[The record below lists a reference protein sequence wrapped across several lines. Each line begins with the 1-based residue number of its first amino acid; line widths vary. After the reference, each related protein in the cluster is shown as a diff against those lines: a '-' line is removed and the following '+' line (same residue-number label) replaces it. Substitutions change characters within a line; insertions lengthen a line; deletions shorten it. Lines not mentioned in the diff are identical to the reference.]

1 MSKNV
6 YTLEDKFKAAT
17 AYMLEGTLR
26 GASRVVGIPYETIR
40 DWKKES
46 YWQDLVTQVIE
57 EHADEYKAANHKIIQ
72 LAQEVALTRL
82 REGDPFVDKGGNVRF
97 KPVALREA
105 VLSFAVAVDKQRL
118 LLNQPSSISGKV
130 VVDPKELAKSFQSS
144 TQVDKETVAKELD
157 AIIPTE
163 PTPIEELLNEVS
175 NNERQRRSE
184 SDSPFGEQSPSPSPS
199 RS

>member
-1 MSKNV
+1 MAHNV

-26 GASRVVGIPYETIR
+26 GAARVCGFPYETIR
-40 DWKKES
+40 EWKKEP

-82 REGDPFVDKGGNVRF
+82 KEGDPFVTKEGTVKF

-130 VVDPKELAKSFQSS
+130 LVDPKELARSFQNA
-144 TQVDKETVAKELD
+144 TQVDKEQVSREIE
-157 AIIPTE
+157 AIIPLE

-175 NNERQRRSE
+175 HNEHQRRSQP
-184 SDSPFGEQSPSPSPS
+184 DSPFGK
-199 RS
+199 